1 MAECLSIDIYDHK
14 MVPLDINE
22 CIHHYKKD
30 EKLLTLMK
38 KKEFSTYQMTSRLGV
53 K

>member
-1 MAECLSIDIYDHK
+1 MAECLSNDIYDHN

-30 EKLLTLMK
+30 EKLFTLMK
-38 KKEFSTYQMTSRLGV
+38 KKNSPLI